1 MAEWCAAA
9 YPRHCERS
17 EAIHGTA
24 QRKNGLLR
32 RFAPRNDEYVDTVS
46 PSRGALRPSF
56 SINRSPSNQESAGN
70 AGCLLHPR
78 SRVQCA
84 RGSAHTSI
92 QVQPEQSGIP
102 CAVVLAAYTVLSLET
117 NSFCLHRRRIED
129 PAKPGWARNISAGL
143 TPATGARTTRL
154 CRPLFTPFVGARPSL
169 MSKLTLRK
177 PVARPACRGHRSPH
191 PTSVT
196 IAIRPSCER
205 GMAGVVG
212 VIWGQREAEYF
223 SRQGWT
229 GFK

>member
-1 MAEWCAAA
+1 LGSRAGWNVAVRLRGAGPMAEWCAAA

-92 QVQPEQSGIP
+92 QVQPEQPGIP
-102 CAVVLAAYTVLSLET
+102 CAVGLRLIPRSPW
-117 NSFCLHRRRIED
+117 RRIPFASIAGGLKMLANPVGFATSP
-129 PAKPGWARNISAGL
+129 PA
-143 TPATGARTTRL
+143 
-154 CRPLFTPFVGARPSL
+154 
-169 MSKLTLRK
+169 
-177 PVARPACRGHRSPH
+177 
-191 PTSVT
+191 
-196 IAIRPSCER
+196 
-205 GMAGVVG
+205 
-212 VIWGQREAEYF
+212 
-223 SRQGWT
+223 
-229 GFK
+229 